1 MDHPDA
7 AFLYASS
14 YSEYVVYRRG
24 NDIHHLNPSG
34 PFPKVDYYIFYCGQ
48 SKTNMILSIDTA
60 VHSQKSTVCSSPNE
74 NNFKDYYKGCI
85 LSADHPGVKIY
96 MPIWTWMEIAFC
108 NQHLYSGIQK
118 SMVQKRFN
126 VWGGIPRHIFLL
138 GSDDD
143 DDGEKIL
150 KAKVVSSD
158 IKEIISVVNIDTP
171 ISTVSSQILDAH
183 PEKGDYR
190 FIATKFASHFVA
202 QLVYESWNKRVVIQ

>member
-85 LSADHPGVKIY
+85 LSADHPGCKACTPKTHDRY
-96 MPIWTWMEIAFC
+96 
-108 NQHLYSGIQK
+108 HLD
-118 SMVQKRFN
+118 
-126 VWGGIPRHIFLL
+126 L
-138 GSDDD
+138 G
-143 DDGEKIL
+143 
-150 KAKVVSSD
+150 
-158 IKEIISVVNIDTP
+158 
-171 ISTVSSQILDAH
+171 
-183 PEKGDYR
+183 
-190 FIATKFASHFVA
+190 
-202 QLVYESWNKRVVIQ
+202 